1 MTQST
6 TPHWPQIRHVG
17 VGALGFGPN
26 ISAAATAMND
36 ALLAHGYKQSDM
48 PLYSAF
54 QTEAGLTA
62 DGFPGAATMAALG
75 DEMQRQ
81 GGLLAP
87 VQIYPW
93 LGPPNGYDGVNAP
106 LPSEWQPAAA
116 PTTTKP
122 ATTTTTTTTTST
134 PSTMSPWII
143 GGAAAVVAGGVGYA
157 VYRARK
163 RRRG

>member
-6 TPHWPQIRHVG
+6 TPHWPQPPQRHVG

-36 ALLAHGYKQSDM
+36 ALLAHGYKYSDM
-48 PLYSAF
+48 SLYRAF
-54 QTEAGLTA
+54 QTEAGLPA
-62 DGFPGAATMAALG
+62 DGFPGAGTMAALG

-93 LGPPNGYDGVNAP
+93 LASGGYDGVNAP
-106 LPSEWQPAAA
+106 LPSEWQPPAA
-116 PTTTKP
+116 PTTTP
-122 ATTTTTTTTTST
+122 TTTTTTST